1 MALQARQFFLDV
13 QARQFVSGAS
23 STLPASSPLFFEED
37 VEAIELYFLQPST
50 TPGRVYDYLDLS
62 GATVKFAVGTTSPAA
77 LQTAWAAISTSVVST
92 ITGVSNG
99 GSGSDEVQR
108 ISLSP
113 KPTGGSYIIELPARN
128 VTVASVTA
136 GVFTCSTP
144 HGLFDGQAVTLTG
157 FTTPT
162 GFSNGSA
169 LYVAAR
175 TSQTFQTAAT
185 AGGTAITAPVASSGG
200 TAQLGKISTGSI
212 AYNASPTTLQAAIAA
227 VSASASVT
235 GVAGET
241 YTLTFNNNS
250 GGIDLPLV
258 ALAGSTLAAAPGLA
272 ANLSFSTA
280 NIASLISAGT
290 TAVNV
295 EVEIAEGA
303 VRQTFRTSATL
314 SDDLIT
320 SSSPSPLPAV
330 TATSF
335 QLQDSGGGLWTIE
348 VTPSGELQLAK
359 L

>member
-13 QARQFVSGAS
+13 QARQFVSGANS
-23 STLPASSPLFFEED
+23 SLPASNPVFFEED

-50 TPGRVYDYLDLS
+50 TAGRIYDYLDLS

-77 LQTAWAAISTSVVST
+77 LQTAWSAISTSVVST
-92 ITGVSNG
+92 ITGVANG
-99 GSGSDEVQR
+99 GGGSDEVQR
-108 ISLSP
+108 ISFSP
-113 KPTGGSYIIELPARN
+113 KPTSGSYIIELPARN

-169 LYVAAR
+169 YYITAR
-175 TSQTFQTAAT
+175 TAQTFQTATT
-185 AGGTAITAPVASSGG
+185 AGGAAITTSAASSAG
-200 TAQLGKISTGSI
+200 TAQLAKISTGSI
-212 AYNASPTTLQAAIAA
+212 VYNASPSTVQAAIAA

-241 YTLTFNNNS
+241 YTLTFNNNN
-250 GGIDLPLV
+250 GGIDLPLIT
-258 ALAGSTLAAAPGLA
+258 LAGNTLAAAPGLA
-272 ANLSFSTA
+272 ANLSFNTA

-295 EVEIAEGA
+295 EVEVAEGA

-314 SDDLIT
+314 SNDLIT
-320 SSSPSPLPAV
+320 STSPSPLPTV

-335 QLQDSGGGLWTIE
+335 QLQDSSGDLWTIE
-348 VTPSGELQLAK
+348 VTPDGELQLSQV
-359 L
+359 

>member
-13 QARQFVSGAS
+13 QSRQFVSGVN
-23 STLPASSPLFFEED
+23 STLPAGSPLFFEED

-50 TPGRVYDYLDLS
+50 TAGRVYDYLDLS

-77 LQTAWAAISTSVVST
+77 LQTAWTSISTSVVST
-92 ITGVSNG
+92 ISGVTNG
-99 GSGSDEVQR
+99 GGGSDEVQR
-108 ISLSP
+108 ISFSP
-113 KPTGGSYIIELPARN
+113 KPTSGSYILELPARN

-157 FTTPT
+157 FTAPT

-169 LYVAAR
+169 YYVTAR
-175 TSQTFQTAAT
+175 TAQTFQTAIT
-185 AGGTAITAPVASSGG
+185 AGGAAIATSAASSAG
-200 TAQLGKISTGSI
+200 TAQLAKISTGSI
-212 AYNASPTTLQAAIAA
+212 SYNASPSTMQAAIAA

-241 YTLTFNNNS
+241 YTVTFNNNS
-250 GGIDLPLV
+250 GGIDLPIV
-258 ALAGSTLAAAPGLA
+258 ALSGNTLAAAPGLA
-272 ANLSFSTA
+272 ANLSFNTA

-290 TAVNV
+290 TAVSV
-295 EVEIAEGA
+295 EVEVAEGA
-303 VRQTFRTSATL
+303 VRQTFRTTATL

-320 SSSPSPLPAV
+320 STSPSPLPAV
-330 TATSF
+330 TATNF
-335 QLQDSGGGLWTIE
+335 QLQDSGGGLWTIS

-359 L
+359 V

>member
-13 QARQFVSGAS
+13 QSRQFVSGAN
-23 STLPASSPLFFEED
+23 STLPAGSPLFFEED

-50 TPGRVYDYLDLS
+50 TAGRVYDYLDLS

-77 LQTAWAAISTSVVST
+77 LQTAWSAISTSVVST
-92 ITGVSNG
+92 ITGLVTG
-99 GSGSDEVQR
+99 GAGVDEVQK
-108 ISLSP
+108 ITFAP
-113 KPTGGSYIIELPARN
+113 KPTSGSFILEIPARN

-144 HGLFDGQAVTLTG
+144 HGLFSGQQITLTG
-157 FTTPT
+157 FTAPT
-162 GFSNGSA
+162 AFTNGTA
-169 LYVAAR
+169 YFVASR
-175 TSQTFQTAAT
+175 TSSTFQAAAT
-185 AGGTAITAPVASSGG
+185 AGGAAITAAGATSGG
-200 TAQLGKISTGSI
+200 TAQLAKITTASI
-212 AYNASPTTLQAAIAA
+212 VHNASPSTIEAALAA

-241 YTLTFNNNS
+241 YTLTFNNAS
-250 GGIDLPLV
+250 GGVDLPL
-258 ALAGSTLAAAPGLA
+258 LTIAASSLQASPGLA

-295 EVEIAEGA
+295 EVEVAEGA
-303 VRQTFRTSATL
+303 VRQTFRTTATL

-359 L
+359 V

>member
-23 STLPASSPLFFEED
+23 SSLPATNPVFFEED

-50 TPGRVYDYLDLS
+50 TAGRIYDYLDLS

-77 LQTAWAAISTSVVST
+77 LQTSWSAISTSVVST
-92 ITGVSNG
+92 ITGVANG

-108 ISLSP
+108 ISFSP
-113 KPTGGSYIIELPARN
+113 KPTSGSYIIELPARN

-144 HGLFDGQAVTLTG
+144 HGLFDGQAITLTG

-169 LYVAAR
+169 YYVASR
-175 TSQTFQTAAT
+175 TSQTFQTATT
-185 AGGTAITAPVASSGG
+185 AGGTAITASTSTSGG
-200 TAQLGKISTGSI
+200 TAQLAKISTGSI
-212 AYNASPTTLQAAIAA
+212 AYNASPSTLQAAIAA

-272 ANLSFSTA
+272 ANLSFSTS
-280 NIASLISAGT
+280 NIASLISAGIN
-290 TAVNV
+290 AVNV

-320 SSSPSPLPAV
+320 SSSPSPLPATTAGSFVLQSPNGTQFTV
-330 TATSF
+330 T
-335 QLQDSGGGLWTIE
+335 
-348 VTPSGELQLAK
+348 VTNDGELMIAS
-359 L
+359 

>member
-13 QARQFVSGAS
+13 QARQFVSGAN

-50 TPGRVYDYLDLS
+50 TAGRVYDYLDLS
-62 GATVKFAVGTTSPAA
+62 AATVKFAVGTTSPAA
-77 LQTAWAAISTSVVST
+77 LQTAWMAIPTAVSST
-92 ITGVSNG
+92 IVGVVTG

-108 ISLSP
+108 ISFSP
-113 KPTGGSYIIELPARN
+113 KPTSGSYIIELPARN

-162 GFSNGSA
+162 GFSNGAIRYISG
-169 LYVAAR
+169 R
-175 TSQTFQTAAT
+175 TSQTFQIAVT
-185 AGGTAITAPVASSGG
+185 AGGTAITASTSTSGG
-200 TAQLGKISTGSI
+200 TAELGKISTGSI
-212 AYNASPTTLQAAIAA
+212 AHNASPTTVQAAIAA

-241 YTLTFNNNS
+241 YTLTFNNAS

-258 ALAGSTLAAAPGLA
+258 ALAGNTLAAAPGLA
-272 ANLSFSTA
+272 ANLSFNTS

-295 EVEIAEGA
+295 EVEVAEGA

-320 SSSPSPLPAV
+320 STSPSPLPAV

-335 QLQDSGGGLWTIE
+335 QLQDSGGGIWVVS
-348 VTPSGELQLAK
+348 VTPDGELQLAK
-359 L
+359 V

>member
-23 STLPASSPLFFEED
+23 SALPAIGPIFFEED
-37 VEAIELYFLQPST
+37 VEAIELYFLQRST
-50 TPGRVYDYLDLS
+50 TAGRVYDYLDLS

-77 LQTAWAAISTSVVST
+77 FQTSWTAISTSVTST
-92 ITGVSNG
+92 ITAVANG
-99 GSGSDEVQR
+99 GGGSDEVQR
-108 ISLSP
+108 ISFSP
-113 KPTGGSYIIELPARN
+113 KPTQGGYVIELPARN

-144 HGLFDGQAVTLTG
+144 HGLFDGQAVALTG

-162 GFSNGSA
+162 GFSNGATRYISG
-169 LYVAAR
+169 R
-175 TSQTFQTAAT
+175 TSQTFQIAVT
-185 AGGTAITAPVASSGG
+185 AGGTAITTSAASSGG
-200 TAQLGKISTGSI
+200 TAELAKISTGNI
-212 AYNASPTTLQAAIAA
+212 DYNASPSTVEAAISA

-258 ALAGSTLAAAPGLA
+258 TLAGNTLAAAPGLA
-272 ANLSFSTA
+272 ANLSFNTS

-295 EVEIAEGA
+295 EVEVAEGA
-303 VRQTFRTSATL
+303 VRQTFRAAATL

-320 SSSPSPLPAV
+320 STSPSPLPAV

-335 QLQDSGGGLWTIE
+335 QLQSANGTLFTIS
-348 VTPSGELQLAK
+348 VTNSGELMIAS
-359 L
+359 